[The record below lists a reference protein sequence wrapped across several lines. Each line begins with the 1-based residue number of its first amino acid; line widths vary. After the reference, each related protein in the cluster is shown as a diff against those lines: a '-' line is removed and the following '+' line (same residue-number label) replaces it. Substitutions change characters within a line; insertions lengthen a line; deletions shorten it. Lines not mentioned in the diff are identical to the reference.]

1 MLGLPPLPRTLPA
14 ALRDIQ
20 HATEAVRLSAVRDLV
35 RLSRFPGERPAAI
48 GALDRA
54 LLEDKSSECRAEA
67 AVALADSDAAE
78 SRDVLLAALED
89 QALRVR
95 QMVLLALG
103 EVGKPGDAEV
113 IERVRSFLGA
123 AEPALRFQSMVALDA
138 LSPELVRP
146 AIEAASHDADDEV
159 RAMAF
164 RLAEARF
171 AAGTDAP
178 EPLLA
183 AARTAFGEHAPLVR
197 VTAALFL
204 AARADAAG
212 AAVLIDLI
220 DGRIRA
226 ASAEDV
232 QAAIDAVVALKL
244 EGARR
249 ALIFRAFGIFGVRS
263 DPISWHACVALARLG
278 DERAR
283 FAILRGLDA
292 WTQQARTF
300 AVVAAGEARIAEAR
314 ERIEAFRGDPR
325 RAAPEAV
332 EEALRALS
340 A

>member
-20 HATEAVRLSAVRDLV
+20 HATEAVRLSAIRDLV

-48 GALDRA
+48 AALDRA
-54 LLEDKSSECRAEA
+54 LLEDKSSECRSEA
-67 AVALADSDAAE
+67 AVALADADASE

-103 EVGKPGDAEV
+103 EVGKPGDTEV
-113 IERVRSFLGA
+113 IERVSALLGA

-138 LSPELVRP
+138 LSPALVGP
-146 AIEAASHDADDEV
+146 AIEAASGDADDEV

-171 AAGTDAP
+171 SAGTVAP
-178 EPLLA
+178 EALLA
-183 AARTAFGEHAPLVR
+183 AARRAFGEHAPLVR

-204 AARADAAG
+204 AARGDAAG

-220 DGRIRA
+220 DGRVRA

-249 ALIFRAFGIFGVRS
+249 ALVFRAFGIFGVRS

-283 FAILRGLDA
+283 VAILRGLDA

-332 EEALRALS
+332 EAALRALS